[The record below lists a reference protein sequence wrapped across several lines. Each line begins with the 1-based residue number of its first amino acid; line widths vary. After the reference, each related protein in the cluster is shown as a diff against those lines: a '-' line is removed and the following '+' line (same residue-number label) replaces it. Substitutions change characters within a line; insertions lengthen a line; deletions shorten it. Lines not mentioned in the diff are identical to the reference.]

1 MSTILISHHYF
12 AHILGDITAEIK
24 SYRLL
29 LGSMISFL
37 TLIGLINQD
46 RLDRSLLSDLWTV
59 SNRDE
64 WEFIQMYLII
74 NSRPAKDLLPIA
86 KPS

>member
-1 MSTILISHHYF
+1 M
-12 AHILGDITAEIK
+12 IK

-37 TLIGLINQD
+37 TLIRLINQD
-46 RLDRSLLSDLWTV
+46 RLARSWLSDLWTV